1 MPARYGFRSLQK
13 HNNWLENVLPRVL
26 YVAAMLALQISVI
39 IIPCQQIWNHRNIL
53 IHQFRHFPSLRLMK
67 ALTLGSLTDGKDM
80 LHQNTLAVSKTI
92 FHIWQ
97 VLKAARQWN

>member
-1 MPARYGFRSLQK
+1 MPARCGFCSLQK
-13 HNNWLENVLPRVL
+13 HNNWLGNVPPHVL
-26 YVAAMLALQISVI
+26 YVAAMLVLQISVI
-39 IIPCQQIWNHRNIL
+39 NIPCQQTWNHCNIQ
-53 IHQFRHFPSLRLMK
+53 IHQIRHFLSLLLMK

-80 LHQNTLAVSKTI
+80 LHQQILGVTKAI